1 MVFGVE
7 EGGDL
12 LLGRIGRSNDFYG
25 FRGND
30 DVLAFGA

>member
-1 MVFGVE
+1 VAFGVE

-12 LLGRIGRSNDFYG
+12 LLGRIGRSNYFYG

-30 DVLAFGA
+30 EALAFSA